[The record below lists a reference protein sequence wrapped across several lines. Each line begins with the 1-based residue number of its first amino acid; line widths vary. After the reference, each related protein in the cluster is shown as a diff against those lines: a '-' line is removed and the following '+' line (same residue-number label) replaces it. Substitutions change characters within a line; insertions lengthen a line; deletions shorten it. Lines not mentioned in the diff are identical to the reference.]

1 MGVLEGRTALLTGA
15 ASGIGRAAA
24 LVFAREGARLLLSDV
39 DAEGLEESRALVQ
52 SAGGEAELHIADI
65 ADESAVQELA
75 AAAVDRFGRIDC
87 AFNNAGISDQPAAF
101 EELSQERWQRM
112 LAVNLS
118 GVYWCM
124 KHEVIQMKAQA
135 PLDGMRGVICNTASG
150 AGIVAA
156 PGLPHYTAAKHGVL
170 GLTKAAARELYDAG
184 IRVNALCPGM
194 TDTGMMRE
202 FLSQEAPAARA
213 FVKALPGG
221 ALGRP
226 EDVAEAAL
234 WLCSP
239 AARWVSGEAMVV
251 DGGQIGR

>member
-1 MGVLEGRTALLTGA
+1 MAVLEGRVALLTGA

-24 LVFAREGARLLLSDV
+24 KVFAREGARLLLSDV

-52 SAGGEAELHIADI
+52 SAGGEVEVHLADI
-65 ADESAVQELA
+65 ADERAVKALVS
-75 AAAVDRFGRIDC
+75 AAVARFGRIDC

-101 EELSQERWQRM
+101 EALSEQRWQRM

-124 KHEVIQMKAQA
+124 KHEVRQMKTQA
-135 PLDGMRGVICNTASG
+135 PLEGARGVICNTASG

-194 TDTGMMRE
+194 TDTGMMRA
-202 FLSQEAPAARA
+202 FLSADDPAARA
-213 FVKALPGG
+213 LLQALPGG
-221 ALGRP
+221 EMGRP

-251 DGGQIGR
+251 DGGQLGR